1 VTVADVASAAG
12 VSLSEAKKQLN
23 VLAQLAHGNLE
34 VSKDGDLVYVFSSSF
49 RSDLLSRSAKKRLQQ
64 GWDKVAPVLFYLVK
78 VSFGVALISSIA
90 LIFTAILV
98 LQSSSRD
105 DRDDRRG
112 YSSGGGFS
120 FYMGPSYW
128 WGPSPFDIFYFSSSS
143 PYGVNRYENPSQL
156 SFLESVFSFLF
167 GDGNPN
173 ANFEQR
179 RYKALAN
186 LIRAKGGVV
195 TAEEVAGYLDP
206 PAEPDENKM
215 IDESFVLPAL
225 TQLGGVPEVTESGD
239 IVYVFEDLQLSAA
252 AADDQGWEKLS
263 LQELLQLAKS
273 QGISTRGVYDK
284 ADLLAVIRAAQDT
297 RSAKS
302 NQEGARANTYLDEKP
317 YQFSLATSGQQ
328 LAVGALAAVNLF
340 GALYLGKLFASPYL
354 VGRELIGLLGF
365 VKAIYPFLLAYGI
378 AFVAVPA
385 FRYLKLENDNRK
397 IEKRNRLRALW
408 AFALRKGGRD
418 VERKLAEARRRSQKV
433 KVIKEQDIEYTTGK
447 SIEEQ
452 GLDLKEWD
460 AKYLNKEDK

>member
-1 VTVADVASAAG
+1 MSA
-12 VSLSEAKKQLN
+12 
-23 VLAQLAHGNLE
+23 
-34 VSKDGDLVYVFSSSF
+34 
-49 RSDLLSRSAKKRLQQ
+49 
-64 GWDKVAPVLFYLVK
+64 
-78 VSFGVALISSIA
+78 
-90 LIFTAILV
+90 
-98 LQSSSRD
+98 
-105 DRDDRRG
+105 G

-317 YQFSLATSGQQ
+317 YQFSLATSGQ
-328 LAVGALAAVNLF
+328 
-340 GALYLGKLFASPYL
+340 
-354 VGRELIGLLGF
+354 
-365 VKAIYPFLLAYGI
+365 VKQTRTADEP
-378 AFVAVPA
+378 
-385 FRYLKLENDNRK
+385 
-397 IEKRNRLRALW
+397 
-408 AFALRKGGRD
+408 
-418 VERKLAEARRRSQKV
+418 AEALEAIGSRCSCSSESLWGSIPRKVVCLALPRRARAHRSACPGV
-433 KVIKEQDIEYTTGK
+433 SLLEARGECRGRGGVV
-447 SIEEQ
+447 Q
-452 GLDLKEWD
+452 GLERMRGSRRWQAGAESCAERQPQD
-460 AKYLNKEDK
+460 